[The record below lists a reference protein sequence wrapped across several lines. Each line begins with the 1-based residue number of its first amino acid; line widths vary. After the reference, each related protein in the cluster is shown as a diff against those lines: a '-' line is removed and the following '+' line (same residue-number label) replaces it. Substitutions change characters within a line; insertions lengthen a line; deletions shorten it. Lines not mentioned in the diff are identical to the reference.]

1 MTSHHPDQLRARAPR
16 RPSPDAFARPA
27 MRSPLRLP
35 QLALLA
41 ALAVGAAPAAA
52 RAAVLQPPSESERER
67 AERDRERAR
76 ERAERDRERAQE
88 RAERE
93 RERARERAE
102 RDRDRD
108 EGGSYSASPTRID
121 TTVGVGRD
129 AVVDLSLINGNVT
142 VTAWGRGDVQVRA
155 YSERLPLRF
164 EHQGGRVRVWVPSGN
179 YRGRSGDQRLEVVV
193 PVGTRVAAKSVSGD
207 VRVTGVRGE
216 LEAGTVSGEVTA
228 SDAVRRIA
236 LSSVSG
242 AVHGTNLEGDVR
254 ANSVS
259 GEVLL
264 DQVAGEIDAQ
274 SVSGE
279 VDVRRARSPRVK
291 MESVSGS
298 ITYDGSLSRDGR
310 YELSSHSGEINL
322 ALPSDIGADLSLRTF
337 SGSIDSEIP
346 LTMRGDTR
354 QDGRRSYGPRERRM
368 DFTLGGGGARITAE
382 TFSGSIN
389 IARAGARR

>member
-1 MTSHHPDQLRARAPR
+1 
-16 RPSPDAFARPA
+16 
-27 MRSPLRLP
+27 MRSVLRLR

-67 AERDRERAR
+67 ERERAERDRDRAERDRERAR
-76 ERAERDRERAQE
+76 ERAERDRERA
-88 RAERE
+88 
-93 RERARERAE
+93 RERAE
-102 RDRDRD
+102 RDRDRAQDRGRDRD
-108 EGGSYSASPTRID
+108 EGGSYTGSPTRID

-129 AVVDLSLINGNVT
+129 AVVDLSLISGNVT
-142 VTAWGRGDVQVRA
+142 VTSWGRGDVQVRG

-216 LEAGTVSGEVTA
+216 LEAGTVSGEVEA

-236 LSSVSG
+236 LNSVSG
-242 AVHGTNLEGDVR
+242 AVRGTNLDGDVR

-259 GEVLL
+259 GEVVL
-264 DQVAGEIDAQ
+264 DQIAGEIDAQ

-279 VDVRRARSPRVK
+279 VDVRRARSSRVK
-291 MESVSGS
+291 MESVSGE
-298 ITYDGSLSRDGR
+298 ITYDGTIARDGR
-310 YELSSHSGEINL
+310 YELSSHSGEIHL
-322 ALPSDIGADLSLRTF
+322 AIPSDVGADLSLRTF
-337 SGSIDSEIP
+337 SGSIDTELP
-346 LTMRGDTR
+346 LTTRGDTR
-354 QDGRRSYGPRERRM
+354 DDGRRSYGPRERRM
-368 DFTLGGGGARITAE
+368 DFTVGGGGARITAE
-382 TFSGSIN
+382 TFSGSIV